1 MIITPEQAAL
11 KAQEQFGQF
20 LDSVRQ
26 AAEGGQ
32 RIDTVER
39 DLMRQLLRLGHTLLS
54 AFVAQQGNGDLG
66 LEAETVGGQTV
77 RQLPESHNRRYVSIF
92 GELTVTRTV
101 YGTRERQKIGRV
113 PLDERL
119 GMPEGEFSYVLQD
132 WGQRLCLK
140 ESLTEAGHSL
150 EMLLGL
156 RLRTRTLEH
165 MSREVADYAPA
176 SQDALPLPPPKE

>member
-1 MIITPEQAAL
+1 MLRPIRTGVTRRPLSRTLLSGKGLRRRGLENEAPWGRTSVVTHPMPLHPGDLAMIITPEQAAL

-77 RQLPESHNRRYVSIF
+77 RQLPESHDRRYVSIF
-92 GELTVTRTV
+92 GELTVTRAV
-101 YGTRERQKIGRV
+101 
-113 PLDERL
+113 
-119 GMPEGEFSYVLQD
+119 
-132 WGQRLCLK
+132 
-140 ESLTEAGHSL
+140 
-150 EMLLGL
+150 
-156 RLRTRTLEH
+156 
-165 MSREVADYAPA
+165 
-176 SQDALPLPPPKE
+176 